1 MKKLTKKQRLQKV
14 QNEHRKFLLSMG
26 LTINSRNKVIIK
38 QRLGTPFP
46 DLSTKETYKLS
57 NNISGIG
64 RKKWSPSEPYIPA
77 GKTVGIGYN
86 KGTYQLVD
94 GSDIITMGRKV

>member
-1 MKKLTKKQRLQKV
+1 MKKLTKNERLLIAKK
-14 QNEHRKFLLSMG
+14 EHRKFLLSVG
-26 LTINSRNKVIIK
+26 LPIDSKNRVVLSERI
-38 QRLGTPFP
+38 GYDFP
-46 DLSTKETYKLS
+46 DLSTREYYKMS
-57 NNISGIG
+57 NNISGIAP
-64 RKKWSPSEPYIPA
+64 KKKRPDPYIPA